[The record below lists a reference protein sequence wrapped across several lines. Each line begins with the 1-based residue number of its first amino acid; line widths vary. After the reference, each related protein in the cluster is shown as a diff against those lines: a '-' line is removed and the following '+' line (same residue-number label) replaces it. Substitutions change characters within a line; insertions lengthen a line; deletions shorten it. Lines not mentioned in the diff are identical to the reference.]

1 MTGWLCSR
9 SSLSDT
15 RRFECHMARLVGKRT
30 ATIKTHVTNEIE
42 LHALNTNI
50 IVLDSI
56 INTRVSVF
64 IPNEEFF

>member
-1 MTGWLCSR
+1 
-9 SSLSDT
+9 
-15 RRFECHMARLVGKRT
+15 MARLVGKRT
-30 ATIKTHVTNEIE
+30 ATTKTHVTNAIE

-50 IVLDSI
+50 VLGSI

>member
-1 MTGWLCSR
+1 
-9 SSLSDT
+9 
-15 RRFECHMARLVGKRT
+15 MARLVGKRT